1 MVCDVI
7 EPCRCY
13 AYKDEKEQWCG
24 VRKGLRVLPCP
35 ADCCAGGCPDD
46 RSRQPFRYIDR
57 PAVPINALNKTSL
70 FFIWLFVTIMSIAI
84 FRNLKITRVRKI

>member
-35 ADCCAGGCPDD
+35 GDCCAGGCPDD
-46 RSRQPFRYIDR
+46 GSRQPFRYIDR
-57 PAVPINALNKTSL
+57 PIFITINDKTFL
-70 FFIWLFVTIMSIAI
+70 LVVWLFVTIATIYF
-84 FRNLKITRVRKI
+84 FRNLKVTRVRKI

>member
-24 VRKGLRVLPCP
+24 VRKGHRVLPCP
-35 ADCCAGGCPDD
+35 GDCCAGGCPDD
-46 RSRQPFRYIDR
+46 GSRQPFRYIDR
-57 PAVPINALNKTSL
+57 PSFIVVNDKT
-70 FFIWLFVTIMSIAI
+70 FMFVVWLFVTIAAI
-84 FRNLKITRVRKI
+84 YFFRNLKVMRVRKI